1 MDKDNNMRII
11 KGILI
16 AMSVM
21 ILMAST
27 VSAYVPDQY
36 KNKPIMT
43 DYDVYQVS
51 LKHMD
56 QPWAIDNLRQ
66 LMINYTNSGK
76 CRSCLDDKM
85 EFYRNLLM
93 QKIKKIQKLP
103 GR

>member
-1 MDKDNNMRII
+1 MIRIKKI
-11 KGILI
+11 IIAVSIIIL
-16 AMSVM
+16 
-21 ILMAST
+21 LAST

-56 QPWAIDNLRQ
+56 QPWAIDNLNQ

-76 CRSCLDDKM
+76 CRSCLDAKM
-85 EFYRNLLM
+85 EFYNNLLI